1 MFHQINF
8 KQFFTTE
15 AHDQN
20 LHMSMQ
26 CNAIQ
31 YIAIALLTT
40 PKKAILGLQIIM
52 IIPKITRK
60 GENIYKLQEN
70 T

>member
-1 MFHQINF
+1 
-8 KQFFTTE
+8 
-15 AHDQN
+15 
-20 LHMSMQ
+20 MQ

>member
-1 MFHQINF
+1 
-8 KQFFTTE
+8 
-15 AHDQN
+15 
-20 LHMSMQ
+20 MQ

-40 PKKAILGLQIIM
+40 PEKAILGLQIIM
-52 IIPKITRK
+52 IISKITRK

>member
-1 MFHQINF
+1 MLYEINF
-8 KQFFTTE
+8 ESSSQRRLTIRTCTSK
-15 AHDQN
+15 
-20 LHMSMQ
+20 